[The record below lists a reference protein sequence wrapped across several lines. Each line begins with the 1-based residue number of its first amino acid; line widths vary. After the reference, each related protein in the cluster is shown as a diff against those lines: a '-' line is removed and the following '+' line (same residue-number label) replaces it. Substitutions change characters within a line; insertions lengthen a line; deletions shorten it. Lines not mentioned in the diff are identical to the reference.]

1 MKTKIKFIPVVVIIL
16 ALMLMITACGGTNLG
31 DEKSEDDSFSNPVQE
46 KIDQDE
52 GEYEAYQELVDM
64 RNRAY

>member
-1 MKTKIKFIPVVVIIL
+1 MKTTIKLVSVVAIIL
-16 ALMLMITACGGTNLG
+16 VLMLMITACVGTSLG
-31 DEKSEDDSFSNPVQE
+31 DTKTEDDRFSNPVQE

-64 RNRAY
+64 KDRAY